1 MVVEE
6 TLIIGPMI
14 VDLLGGVCRE
24 DRFERPV
31 HPRGVCDALNCI
43 QIKHNFF
50 SKMRVP
56 TNLKFK
62 PGSSGIRVSR

>member
-1 MVVEE
+1 VVEE

-24 DRFERPV
+24 DRFEPV

-50 SKMRVP
+50 
-56 TNLKFK
+56 FK
-62 PGSSGIRVSR
+62 NEGTYQPEIQAWMIRVGR